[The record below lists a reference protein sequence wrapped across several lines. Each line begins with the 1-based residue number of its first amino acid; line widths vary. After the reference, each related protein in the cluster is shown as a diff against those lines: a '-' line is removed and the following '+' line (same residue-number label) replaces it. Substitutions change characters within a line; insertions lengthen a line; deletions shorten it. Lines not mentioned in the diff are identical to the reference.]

1 MTRTFARRMGHDILA
16 GVISGGMLLGLMNFQ
31 GCKPANAPLPP
42 GAINTFDA
50 SSYQTLMT
58 AQAALNALKADEA
71 QAPQIAPYL
80 NQAIT
85 DYNTAE
91 SAWQTYHASGSNS
104 AGLTA
109 ALAQLS
115 TDILKIE
122 GLIPS
127 TTAATGAAK

>member
-1 MTRTFARRMGHDILA
+1 MTKTFARRLGHDVLA
-16 GVISGGMLLGLMNFQ
+16 GIVSGALLMTLLNFQ
-31 GCKPANAPLPP
+31 GCKPANTPLPP
-42 GAINTFDA
+42 GAINSFDA

-58 AQAALNALKADEA
+58 AQAALNTLKQEEP
-71 QAPQIAPYL
+71 QAPAIKPYL

-91 SAWQTYHASGSNS
+91 TAWQTYHASGSNS

-109 ALAQLS
+109 ALAVLS
-115 TDILKIE
+115 TDILRIE

-127 TTAATGAAK
+127 PTRGAKP